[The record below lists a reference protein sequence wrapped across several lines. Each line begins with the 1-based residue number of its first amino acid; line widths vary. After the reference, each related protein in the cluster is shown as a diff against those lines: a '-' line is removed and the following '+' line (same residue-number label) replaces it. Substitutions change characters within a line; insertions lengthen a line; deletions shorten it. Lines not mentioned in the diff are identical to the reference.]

1 MILVTNDKTKKIIR
15 NILLLSTIMFY
26 CTTAHS
32 SITMNNA
39 SHIDIDSLNE
49 EKRMLFNTIDYFSNN
64 YPYSIHQVENFYN
77 HQFQLIE
84 VAHGLNNFFE
94 ISQDTNEHPFIQDI
108 DLRVSDINSK
118 LLIIDLKNPICFNSS
133 EYNKLI
139 SDYKKSYNSHFQSYY
154 RVLDKKND
162 IGKVVLTNRLV
173 IVGIKDHIRG
183 YSSSSNQSNNSKPL
197 KIISDLEK
205 ENNSRCITNLTFNI
219 FDSIKPKR
227 YGRYIRK

>member
-1 MILVTNDKTKKIIR
+1 
-15 NILLLSTIMFY
+15 MFY

-118 LLIIDLKNPICFNSS
+118 LLIIDFKNPICFNSS

-162 IGKVVLTNRLV
+162 IGKVFLTNRLV

-183 YSSSSNQSNNSKPL
+183 YSSSSNQGNNSKPL

-205 ENNSRCITNLTFNI
+205 ENNSRCITNLTFNT

>member
-1 MILVTNDKTKKIIR
+1 MTNDKTKKIIR

-64 YPYSIHQVENFYN
+64 YPYSIHQVENFYK

-118 LLIIDLKNPICFNSS
+118 LLIIDFKNPICFNSS

-162 IGKVVLTNRLV
+162 IGKVFLTNRLV

-205 ENNSRCITNLTFNI
+205 ENNSRCITNLTFNT

>member
-1 MILVTNDKTKKIIR
+1 MTNDKTKKIIR

-49 EKRMLFNTIDYFSNN
+49 EKRMLFDTIDYFSNN

-118 LLIIDLKNPICFNSS
+118 LLIIDFKNPICFNSS

-162 IGKVVLTNRLV
+162 IGKVFLTNRLV

-205 ENNSRCITNLTFNI
+205 ENNSRCITNLTFNT

>member
-1 MILVTNDKTKKIIR
+1 
-15 NILLLSTIMFY
+15 MFY

-49 EKRMLFNTIDYFSNN
+49 EKRMIFNTIDYFSNN

-118 LLIIDLKNPICFNSS
+118 LLIIDFKNPICFNSS

-162 IGKVVLTNRLV
+162 IGKVFLTNRLV

-183 YSSSSNQSNNSKPL
+183 YSSSSDQSNNSKPL

>member
-1 MILVTNDKTKKIIR
+1 MTNDKTKKIIR

-49 EKRMLFNTIDYFSNN
+49 EKRMIFNTIDYFSNN

-108 DLRVSDINSK
+108 DLRVGDINSK
-118 LLIIDLKNPICFNSS
+118 LLIIDFKNPICFNSS

-162 IGKVVLTNRLV
+162 IGKVFLTNRLV

-205 ENNSRCITNLTFNI
+205 ENNSRCITNLTFNT
-219 FDSIKPKR
+219 FDSIKPKH

>member
-1 MILVTNDKTKKIIR
+1 
-15 NILLLSTIMFY
+15 MFY

-108 DLRVSDINSK
+108 DLRVGDINSK
-118 LLIIDLKNPICFNSS
+118 LLIIDFKILSAS
-133 EYNKLI
+133 
-139 SDYKKSYNSHFQSYY
+139 
-154 RVLDKKND
+154 
-162 IGKVVLTNRLV
+162 
-173 IVGIKDHIRG
+173 IVQ
-183 YSSSSNQSNNSKPL
+183 N
-197 KIISDLEK
+197 II
-205 ENNSRCITNLTFNI
+205 N
-219 FDSIKPKR
+219 
-227 YGRYIRK
+227 

>member
-1 MILVTNDKTKKIIR
+1 MNNDKTKKIIR

-118 LLIIDLKNPICFNSS
+118 LLIIDFKNPICFNSS

-162 IGKVVLTNRLV
+162 IGKVFLTNRLV

-183 YSSSSNQSNNSKPL
+183 YSSSSDQSNNSKPL

-205 ENNSRCITNLTFNI
+205 ENNSRCITNLTFNT
-219 FDSIKPKR
+219 FDSIKPKH

>member
-1 MILVTNDKTKKIIR
+1 MTNDKTKKIIR

-49 EKRMLFNTIDYFSNN
+49 EKRMIFNTIDYFSNN

-118 LLIIDLKNPICFNSS
+118 LLIIDFKNPICFNSS

-162 IGKVVLTNRLV
+162 IGKVFLTNRLV

-205 ENNSRCITNLTFNI
+205 ENNSRCITNLTFNT

>member
-1 MILVTNDKTKKIIR
+1 MNNDKTKKIIR

-49 EKRMLFNTIDYFSNN
+49 EKRMIFNTIDYFSNN

-162 IGKVVLTNRLV
+162 IGKVFLTNRLV

-205 ENNSRCITNLTFNI
+205 ENNSRCITNLTFNT

>member
-1 MILVTNDKTKKIIR
+1 MTNDKTKKIIR

-162 IGKVVLTNRLV
+162 IGKVFLTNRLV

-205 ENNSRCITNLTFNI
+205 ENNSRCITNLTFNT

>member
-1 MILVTNDKTKKIIR
+1 
-15 NILLLSTIMFY
+15 MFY

-108 DLRVSDINSK
+108 DLRVGDINSK

-162 IGKVVLTNRLV
+162 IGKVFLTNRLV

-205 ENNSRCITNLTFNI
+205 ENNSRCITNLTFNT
-219 FDSIKPKR
+219 FDSIKPKH

>member
-1 MILVTNDKTKKIIR
+1 MNNDKTKKIIR

-49 EKRMLFNTIDYFSNN
+49 EKRMIFNTIDYFSNN

-118 LLIIDLKNPICFNSS
+118 LLIIDFKNPICFNSS

-162 IGKVVLTNRLV
+162 IGKVFLTNRLV

-183 YSSSSNQSNNSKPL
+183 YSSSSDQSNNSKPL

-205 ENNSRCITNLTFNI
+205 ENNSRCITNLTFNT

>member
-1 MILVTNDKTKKIIR
+1 MTNDKTKKIIR

-108 DLRVSDINSK
+108 DLRVGDINSK
-118 LLIIDLKNPICFNSS
+118 LLIIDFKNPICFNSS

-162 IGKVVLTNRLV
+162 IGKVFLTNRLV

-205 ENNSRCITNLTFNI
+205 ENNSRCITNLTFNT
-219 FDSIKPKR
+219 FDSIKPKH

>member
-1 MILVTNDKTKKIIR
+1 MNNDKTKKIIR

-162 IGKVVLTNRLV
+162 IGKVFLTNRLV

-183 YSSSSNQSNNSKPL
+183 YSSSSDQSNNSKPL

-205 ENNSRCITNLTFNI
+205 ENNSRCITNLTFNT

>member
-1 MILVTNDKTKKIIR
+1 
-15 NILLLSTIMFY
+15 MFY

-118 LLIIDLKNPICFNSS
+118 LLIIDFKNPICFNSS

-139 SDYKKSYNSHFQSYY
+139 FDYKKSYNSHFQSYY

-162 IGKVVLTNRLV
+162 IGKVFLTNSLV

-183 YSSSSNQSNNSKPL
+183 YSSSSDQSNNSKPL

-205 ENNSRCITNLTFNI
+205 ENNSRCITNLTFNT

>member
-1 MILVTNDKTKKIIR
+1 MTNDKTKKIIR

-118 LLIIDLKNPICFNSS
+118 LLIIDFKNPICFNSS

-162 IGKVVLTNRLV
+162 IGKVFLTNRLV

-205 ENNSRCITNLTFNI
+205 ENNSRCITNLTFNT

>member
-1 MILVTNDKTKKIIR
+1 MTNDKTKKIIR

-118 LLIIDLKNPICFNSS
+118 LLIIDFKNPICFNSS

-162 IGKVVLTNRLV
+162 IGKVFLTNRLV

-205 ENNSRCITNLTFNI
+205 ENNSRCITNLTFNT
-219 FDSIKPKR
+219 FDSIKPKH

>member
-1 MILVTNDKTKKIIR
+1 
-15 NILLLSTIMFY
+15 MFY

-49 EKRMLFNTIDYFSNN
+49 EKRMIFNTIDYFSNN

-162 IGKVVLTNRLV
+162 IGKVFLTNRLV

-183 YSSSSNQSNNSKPL
+183 YSSSSDQSNNSKPL

-205 ENNSRCITNLTFNI
+205 ENNSRCITNLTFNT

>member
-1 MILVTNDKTKKIIR
+1 MNNDKTKKIIR
-15 NILLLSTIMFY
+15 NILLLSTIIFY

-84 VAHGLNNFFE
+84 VSHGLNNFFE

-118 LLIIDLKNPICFNSS
+118 LLIIDFKNPICFNSS

-162 IGKVVLTNRLV
+162 IGKVFLTNRLV

-183 YSSSSNQSNNSKPL
+183 YSSSSDQSNNSKPL

-205 ENNSRCITNLTFNI
+205 ENNSRCITNLTFNT

>member
-1 MILVTNDKTKKIIR
+1 
-15 NILLLSTIMFY
+15 MFY

>member
-1 MILVTNDKTKKIIR
+1 
-15 NILLLSTIMFY
+15 MFY

-205 ENNSRCITNLTFNI
+205 ENNSRCITNLTFNT

>member
-1 MILVTNDKTKKIIR
+1 MTNDKTKKIIR

-49 EKRMLFNTIDYFSNN
+49 EKRMIFNTIDYFSNN

-118 LLIIDLKNPICFNSS
+118 LLIIDFKNPICFNSS

-162 IGKVVLTNRLV
+162 IGKVFLTNRLV

-183 YSSSSNQSNNSKPL
+183 YSSSSDQSNNSKPL

>member
-1 MILVTNDKTKKIIR
+1 
-15 NILLLSTIMFY
+15 MFY

-118 LLIIDLKNPICFNSS
+118 LLIIDFKNPICFNIS

-162 IGKVVLTNRLV
+162 IGKVFLTNRLV

-205 ENNSRCITNLTFNI
+205 ENNSRCITNLTFNT

>member
-1 MILVTNDKTKKIIR
+1 MTNDKTKKIIR

-118 LLIIDLKNPICFNSS
+118 LLIIYLKNPICFNSS

-183 YSSSSNQSNNSKPL
+183 YSSSSDQSNNSKPL

-205 ENNSRCITNLTFNI
+205 ENNSRCITNLTFNT

>member
-1 MILVTNDKTKKIIR
+1 MTNDKTKKIIR

-108 DLRVSDINSK
+108 DLRVGDINSK
-118 LLIIDLKNPICFNSS
+118 LLIIDFKNPICFNSS

-162 IGKVVLTNRLV
+162 IGKVFLTNRLV

-205 ENNSRCITNLTFNI
+205 ENNSRCITNLTFNT

>member
-1 MILVTNDKTKKIIR
+1 
-15 NILLLSTIMFY
+15 MFY

-49 EKRMLFNTIDYFSNN
+49 EKRMIFNTIDYFSNN

-118 LLIIDLKNPICFNSS
+118 LLIIDFKNPICFNSS

-162 IGKVVLTNRLV
+162 IGKVFLTNRLV

-205 ENNSRCITNLTFNI
+205 ENNSRCITNLTFNT
-219 FDSIKPKR
+219 FDSIKPKH

>member
-1 MILVTNDKTKKIIR
+1 
-15 NILLLSTIMFY
+15 MFY

-94 ISQDTNEHPFIQDI
+94 IYQDTNEHPFIQDI

-118 LLIIDLKNPICFNSS
+118 LLIIDFKNPICFNIS

-162 IGKVVLTNRLV
+162 IGKVFLTNRLV

-205 ENNSRCITNLTFNI
+205 ENNSRCITNLTFNT

>member
-1 MILVTNDKTKKIIR
+1 MTNDKTKKIIR

-94 ISQDTNEHPFIQDI
+94 IYQDTNEHPFIQDI

-118 LLIIDLKNPICFNSS
+118 LLIIDFKNPICFNIS

-162 IGKVVLTNRLV
+162 IGKVFLTNRLV

-205 ENNSRCITNLTFNI
+205 ENNSRCITNLTFNT

>member
-1 MILVTNDKTKKIIR
+1 MNNDKTKKIIR

-118 LLIIDLKNPICFNSS
+118 LLIIDFKNPICFNSS

-162 IGKVVLTNRLV
+162 IGKVFLTNRLV

-205 ENNSRCITNLTFNI
+205 ENNSRCITNLTFNT

>member
-1 MILVTNDKTKKIIR
+1 MTNDKIKKIIR
-15 NILLLSTIMFY
+15 NILLLSIIMIY
-26 CTTAHS
+26 GTTAHS
-32 SITMNNA
+32 SITINNED
-39 SHIDIDSLNE
+39 HISIDSLNK
-49 EKRMLFNTIDYFSNN
+49 EKRMFFNTIDYFSNN

-84 VAHGLNNFFE
+84 VARGLNNFFE
-94 ISQDTNEHPFIQDI
+94 ISQDTNQHPFIQDI

-118 LLIIDLKNPICFNSS
+118 LLIIDFKNPICFNSS

-162 IGKVVLTNRLV
+162 IGKVFLTNRLV

-197 KIISDLEK
+197 KIISELEK
-205 ENNSRCITNLTFNI
+205 ENNSRCITNLTFNT

>member
-1 MILVTNDKTKKIIR
+1 MTNDKTKKIIR

-49 EKRMLFNTIDYFSNN
+49 EKRMIFNTIDYFSNN

-118 LLIIDLKNPICFNSS
+118 LLIIDFKNPICFNSS

-162 IGKVVLTNRLV
+162 IGKVFLTNRLV

-183 YSSSSNQSNNSKPL
+183 YSSSSDQSNNSKPL

-205 ENNSRCITNLTFNI
+205 ENNSRCITNLTFNT

>member
-1 MILVTNDKTKKIIR
+1 
-15 NILLLSTIMFY
+15 MFY

-118 LLIIDLKNPICFNSS
+118 LLIIYLKNPICFNSS

-173 IVGIKDHIRG
+173 IFGIKDHIRG

-205 ENNSRCITNLTFNI
+205 ENNSRCITNLTFNT

>member
-1 MILVTNDKTKKIIR
+1 
-15 NILLLSTIMFY
+15 MFY

-49 EKRMLFNTIDYFSNN
+49 EKRMIFNTIDYFSNN

-118 LLIIDLKNPICFNSS
+118 LLIIDFKNPICFNSS

-162 IGKVVLTNRLV
+162 IGKVFLTNRLV

-205 ENNSRCITNLTFNI
+205 ENNSRCITNLTFNT

>member
-1 MILVTNDKTKKIIR
+1 MTNDKTKKIIR

-49 EKRMLFNTIDYFSNN
+49 EKRMIFNTIDYFSNN

-118 LLIIDLKNPICFNSS
+118 LLIIYLKNPICFNSS

-162 IGKVVLTNRLV
+162 IGKVFLTNRLV

-205 ENNSRCITNLTFNI
+205 ENNSRCITNLTFNT

>member
-1 MILVTNDKTKKIIR
+1 
-15 NILLLSTIMFY
+15 MFY

-118 LLIIDLKNPICFNSS
+118 LLIIDFKNPICFNSS

-162 IGKVVLTNRLV
+162 IGKVFLTNRLV

-183 YSSSSNQSNNSKPL
+183 YSSSSDQSNNSKPL

-205 ENNSRCITNLTFNI
+205 ENNSRCITNLTFNT

>member
-1 MILVTNDKTKKIIR
+1 
-15 NILLLSTIMFY
+15 MFY

-84 VAHGLNNFFE
+84 VSHGLNNFFE

-108 DLRVSDINSK
+108 DLRVGDINSK
-118 LLIIDLKNPICFNSS
+118 LLIIDFKNPICFNSS

-162 IGKVVLTNRLV
+162 IGKVFLTNRLV
-173 IVGIKDHIRG
+173 IIGIKDHIRG
-183 YSSSSNQSNNSKPL
+183 YSSSSDQSNNSKPL

-205 ENNSRCITNLTFNI
+205 ENNSRCITNLTFNT

>member
-1 MILVTNDKTKKIIR
+1 MNNDKTKKIIR

-49 EKRMLFNTIDYFSNN
+49 EKRMIFNTIDYFSNN

-108 DLRVSDINSK
+108 DLRVGDINSK
-118 LLIIDLKNPICFNSS
+118 LLIIDFKNPICFNSS

-162 IGKVVLTNRLV
+162 IGKVFLTNRLV

-205 ENNSRCITNLTFNI
+205 ENNSRCITNLTFNT

>member
-1 MILVTNDKTKKIIR
+1 MTNDKTKKIIR

-118 LLIIDLKNPICFNSS
+118 LLIIDFKNPICFNSS

-162 IGKVVLTNRLV
+162 IGKVFLTNRLV

-183 YSSSSNQSNNSKPL
+183 YSSSSNQSNNSNPL

-205 ENNSRCITNLTFNI
+205 ENNSRCITNLTFNT

>member
-1 MILVTNDKTKKIIR
+1 
-15 NILLLSTIMFY
+15 MFY
-26 CTTAHS
+26 CTTAHA

-118 LLIIDLKNPICFNSS
+118 LLIIDFKNPICFNSS

-162 IGKVVLTNRLV
+162 IGKVFLTNRLV

-205 ENNSRCITNLTFNI
+205 ENNSRCITNLTFNT